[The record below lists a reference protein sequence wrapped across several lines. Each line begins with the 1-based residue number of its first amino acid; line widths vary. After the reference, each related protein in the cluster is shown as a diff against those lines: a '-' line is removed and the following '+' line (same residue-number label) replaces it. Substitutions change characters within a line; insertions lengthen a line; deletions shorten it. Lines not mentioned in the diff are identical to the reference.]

1 MTTRPRLTP
10 AIADVRSAVRSALGA
25 LPPSTG
31 APAAPAAPAPVAVP
45 AAPVAVPPAPVA
57 VPVRNAG
64 AGVTPVPGVEPET
77 TPVTPRPAF
86 RAGMAAVAGMAG
98 MAGVAEVAGRGPVLV
113 ALSGGPDSL
122 ALAAATA
129 FEAARAG
136 IRAGA
141 VIVDHGLQ
149 AGSADVAARAARQA
163 RALGLDPVVVKT
175 VRVGAE
181 GGPEAA
187 ARTARYAGLAE
198 AAAEAGA
205 SAVLL
210 GHTLDDQAE
219 SVLLGLARGSG
230 AGSLKG
236 MDAATG
242 LFMRPL
248 LGIRRATTV
257 AFCADSGLTPWADP
271 HNDDERFARVRVR
284 TRVLPM
290 LERELGPGFA
300 EALARTAGLLREDT
314 EALDA
319 FAEDQLEELAE
330 HAEAGISLP
339 VSALAANPPALR
351 QRIIRATVLAEF
363 GVSLSRSHTLEAA
376 QLVTDWRGQGA
387 IDLPGIAVERQ
398 GGLLVFRS
406 TRPTPVE

>member
-1 MTTRPRLTP
+1 
-10 AIADVRSAVRSALGA
+10 
-25 LPPSTG
+25 
-31 APAAPAAPAPVAVP
+31 
-45 AAPVAVPPAPVA
+45 
-57 VPVRNAG
+57 
-64 AGVTPVPGVEPET
+64 
-77 TPVTPRPAF
+77 
-86 RAGMAAVAGMAG
+86 MAAVAGV
-98 MAGVAEVAGRGPVLV
+98 AGVAEVAGRGPVLV